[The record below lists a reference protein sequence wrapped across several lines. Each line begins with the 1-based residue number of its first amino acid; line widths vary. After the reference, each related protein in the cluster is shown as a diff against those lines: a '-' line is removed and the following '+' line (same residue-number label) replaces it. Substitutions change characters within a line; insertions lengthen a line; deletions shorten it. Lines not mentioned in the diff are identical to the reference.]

1 METIKGAVL
10 YEYNEPV
17 VVEEMELGDPGQ
29 GEVLVEMKASGV
41 CHSDWHVV
49 KGEWWDI
56 PAPVI
61 LGQALNYPCLT
72 DDLSADSYAR
82 HADSPGLKTDL
93 MEQCWDFYLQGKRPT
108 DAPYAAPLRT
118 PDVSDL
124 PPAHIHYAEYDP
136 LADDGPAYA
145 ERLRAA
151 GNEVELRCAE
161 RMIHGFM
168 RARFSGPDAAAEF
181 DRPCG
186 FIRRVLG
193 L

>member
-1 METIKGAVL
+1 MQERPLLIRADRVFDGTARPPLEGGFVLLREGRVAAIGARGDGMPTRNDVET
-10 YEYNEPV
+10 YEF
-17 VVEEMELGDPGQ
+17 PGCT
-29 GEVLVEMKASGV
+29 VM
-41 CHSDWHVV
+41 
-49 KGEWWDI
+49 
-56 PAPVI
+56 
-61 LGQALNYPCLT
+61 
-72 DDLSADSYAR
+72 
-82 HADSPGLKTDL
+82 PGLIDSHVHL
-93 MEQCWDFYLQGKRPT
+93 SFSAG
-108 DAPYAAPLRT
+108 AAPLRT